1 MEDPH
6 HWKYCHIPLAKHELV
21 IYCLSVLFVAPKGVF
36 LNSAVV
42 ILATS
47 LCQAL
52 CLQPDGSCTG
62 VGSQSEK
69 SYWKVHK
76 ISAGICM
83 FESVKN
89 AQMYLRIKDGQCDGT
104 VSICSY
110 FSQHM
115 FKTFANNRHENSTSW
130 IFSFLVLICEYS
142 GNWM

>member
-1 MEDPH
+1 M
-6 HWKYCHIPLAKHELV
+6 YCFFSP
-21 IYCLSVLFVAPKGVF
+21 FVALKGVF

-42 ILATS
+42 LLATS

-52 CLQPDGSCTG
+52 CLQPGGSCTG
-62 VGSQSEK
+62 VGNQSEE

-89 AQMYLRIKDGQCDGT
+89 ARLYLRIKDGQCDGT

-110 FSQHM
+110 FSQQM
-115 FKTFANNRHENSTSW
+115 SKTFANNRYENSNFLVFPF
-130 IFSFLVLICEYS
+130 FSFIL
-142 GNWM
+142 

>member
-1 MEDPH
+1 M
-6 HWKYCHIPLAKHELV
+6 
-21 IYCLSVLFVAPKGVF
+21 F

-42 ILATS
+42 LLATS

-62 VGSQSEK
+62 VGNQSEK

-89 AQMYLRIKDGQCDGT
+89 ARMYLRIKGSQCDGT

-110 FSQHM
+110 FSQQT
-115 FKTFANNRHENSTSW
+115 FKTFANNRYENSNFL
-130 IFSFLVLICEYS
+130 IIPFLVLIYEQS
-142 GNWM
+142 ENWVLYMVVSLS

>member
-1 MEDPH
+1 MRLLFTD
-6 HWKYCHIPLAKHELV
+6 
-21 IYCLSVLFVAPKGVF
+21 SVLFTVLEGVF

-42 ILATS
+42 LLATS

-76 ISAGICM
+76 ISSGICM

-89 AQMYLRIKDGQCDGT
+89 ERMYLRIKDGQCDGT
-104 VSICSY
+104 VSICLY
-110 FSQHM
+110 FSQQM
-115 FKTFANNRHENSTSW
+115 FKTFANDRYKNGT
-130 IFSFLVLICEYS
+130 F
-142 GNWM
+142 